1 MVMPDKSR
9 YVYLYLPS
17 KADKARWQAMADAA
31 KTPLSTWA
39 IEVIEAT
46 LAENEEFRSRGA
58 MAKELED
65 LKKENLELRADLRQ
79 KSIVLDRYE
88 SELRRYRA
96 QAFLDEDYQGVRRY
110 SAEIVDLLK
119 ARGQVDSY
127 GLLEALGIDPRE
139 ADLVKSVSQQLEE
152 LEAYGLVEPSGR
164 GWKWIG

>member
-17 KADKARWQAMADAA
+17 QADKARWHAMADKA

-46 LAENEEFRSRGA
+46 LAENEEFRTRGA
-58 MAKELED
+58 MAKELDD
-65 LKKENLELRADLRQ
+65 LKKENQELRADLRQ
-79 KSIVLDRYE
+79 KTIVLDRYE
-88 SELRRYRA
+88 NELRRFRS
-96 QAFLDEDYQGVRRY
+96 QAFLDEGYQGVRRY

-127 GLLEALGIDPRE
+127 ALLDALGVDPRE
-139 ADLVKSVSQQLEE
+139 ADMAKAVSKQLEE
-152 LEAYGLVEPSGR
+152 LEAYGIVTATGR